1 MDQTTTTT
9 ATTTVVQPK
18 TPKVVVRVSNI
29 ENLLKSAKTL
39 NVTSR
44 KIRRTFEK
52 NTYQKR
58 TQLSVLKRYKRRLD
72 SIEKQEEE
80 RRKKASKKKI
90 KLPSI
95 KKFAGS
101 FFAPD
106 ASKDPLK
113 AIAALAAFKGL
124 EKLSQGNILGAIGPG
139 LIAAGLVA
147 GPSLLGAGVDKV
159 FNRTPKVR
167 RGFDVT
173 GRRVSAST
181 QQRYLNRYG
190 DKAFKNRF
198 GRTAPQQRTAAARTV
213 SGGGRTAKAFGRL
226 GKSIIPGV
234 GAVLGAVDAKMRAEE
249 GDITGSRIAGASATL
264 DALTAASAATGI
276 GLVAAPF
283 LGLASITLDLVNFA
297 RDITGMSENEA
308 KKKKG
313 IQTKLEEQTKKQKEQ
328 VNKKKEDK
336 TGLSFAK
343 TLIGYEKVVN
353 KFEEFS
359 KNFKPSS
366 EQTGESYEENIPP
379 RTTIKISDPY
389 TGQITGETFLPLPG
403 ATSIGDPNQGQDYG
417 AGRGNRSHQG
427 IDLTET
433 KLPDSRAPVAAFKTG
448 KVIVVERGNTY
459 PGGAIEIHHGGGLVS
474 RYLHVTPEVNV
485 GQTVYGGQQIARLY
499 KYYKNGAEMTHLH
512 FEIYENDVLKDPTP
526 YIKGVKNNITS
537 PLAESRA
544 KQHHESLSPAQPPA
558 QPTPQP
564 APQPNPTIKPSS
576 KPVNIDGNIFTQKNG
591 KFYKGTEEVP
601 RNYVD
606 AVIKNFKEEFKKE
619 GWISRNIE
627 QYPSYDS
634 TVAVVFV
641 PQPTPTTP
649 SSPPVATTSNPITHI
664 RSLNNDRVIALS
676 MFDSIG

>member
-29 ENLLKSAKTL
+29 ENLLKSAKDL

-167 RGFDVT
+167 RGFDT
-173 GRRVSAST
+173 NGRRVSAGA

-190 DKAFKNRF
+190 DKAFKRRF
-198 GRTAPQQRTAAARTV
+198 GRTAPQQGTATTRTV

-359 KNFKPSS
+359 KNFK
-366 EQTGESYEENIPP
+366 
-379 RTTIKISDPY
+379 ISNNVDLEDA
-389 TGQITGETFLPLPG
+389 IDASARRIEDL
-403 ATSIGDPNQGQDYG
+403 G
-417 AGRGNRSHQG
+417 AGSTPISGPGYEFTRESSFSQY
-427 IDLTET
+427 LTGDINAPGEAYDEAHGT
-433 KLPDSRAPVAAFKTG
+433 VDNYHDHFAFKDADTTRRAAAFLQSKGIIVTELG
-448 KVIVVERGNTY
+448 VSEGHTAGSAHYEGRAFDVPGSQWGGSGPIGEKEYRGSAKVRAFMNDFYRQERERKQGNNR
-459 PGGAIEIHHGGGLVS
+459 P
-474 RYLHVTPEVNV
+474 
-485 GQTVYGGQQIARLY
+485 
-499 KYYKNGAEMTHLH
+499 
-512 FEIYENDVLKDPTP
+512 
-526 YIKGVKNNITS
+526 
-537 PLAESRA
+537 
-544 KQHHESLSPAQPPA
+544 QPPV
-558 QPTPQP
+558 QPRPQP
-564 APQPNPTIKPSS
+564 APQPRPQPNPTIKPSS
-576 KPVNIDGNIFTQKNG
+576 NPVNIDGNIYTQKNG

-606 AVIKNFKEEFKKE
+606 AVIKNFKEDFRKQ

-641 PQPTPTTP
+641 PQPTPTTQ
-649 SSPPVATTSNPITHI
+649 SSPPVATSPNTISYGGQ
-664 RSLNNDRVIALS
+664 LNNDREIALS
-676 MFDSIG
+676 FFT

>member
-29 ENLLKSAKTL
+29 ENLLKSAKDL

-167 RGFDVT
+167 RGFDT
-173 GRRVSAST
+173 NGRRVSAGA

-190 DKAFKNRF
+190 DKAFKRRF
-198 GRTAPQQRTAAARTV
+198 GRSAPQQGTAAARTV

-276 GLVAAPF
+276 GLVVTPF
-283 LGLASITLDLVNFA
+283 LGLASITLDLINFA
-297 RDITGMSENEA
+297 RDIAGMSENEA

-343 TLIGYEKVVN
+343 TLVGYEKVVN

-359 KNFKPSS
+359 KNFK
-366 EQTGESYEENIPP
+366 
-379 RTTIKISDPY
+379 ISNNADLEDA
-389 TGQITGETFLPLPG
+389 IDASARRIEDL
-403 ATSIGDPNQGQDYG
+403 G
-417 AGRGNRSHQG
+417 AGSTPISGPGYEFTRESSFSQY
-427 IDLTET
+427 LTG
-433 KLPDSRAPVAAFKTG
+433 DINAPGEAYDEAHGTVLNYHDHFAFKDADTARRAAEFLRSKDIEVTELG
-448 KVIVVERGNTY
+448 VSSGHTEGSAHYEGRAFDVPGSQWGGRPGSPIGEKEYRGSARVRAFMNDFYKQERERKQGNNR
-459 PGGAIEIHHGGGLVS
+459 P
-474 RYLHVTPEVNV
+474 
-485 GQTVYGGQQIARLY
+485 
-499 KYYKNGAEMTHLH
+499 
-512 FEIYENDVLKDPTP
+512 
-526 YIKGVKNNITS
+526 
-537 PLAESRA
+537 
-544 KQHHESLSPAQPPA
+544 QPPV
-558 QPTPQP
+558 QPRPQP
-564 APQPNPTIKPSS
+564 APQPRPQPNPTIKPSS
-576 KPVNIDGNIFTQKNG
+576 NPVNIDGNIYTQKNG

-606 AVIKNFKEEFKKE
+606 AVIKNFKEDFRKQ

-641 PQPTPTTP
+641 PQPTPTTQ
-649 SSPPVATTSNPITHI
+649 SSPPVATPPNTISYGGQ
-664 RSLNNDRVIALS
+664 LNNDREIALS
-676 MFDSIG
+676 FFT